1 MDDSEKALGPE
12 MTEEALLALIGEI
25 AQTRLGYA
33 GSLTADTRLVEAL
46 ALDSVR
52 LLTLVVELEN
62 RLELC
67 LDEGDEQGVETVGEL
82 IALLRRRRGEA

>member
-1 MDDSEKALGPE
+1 MDDVGVAPGPQ
-12 MTEEALLALIGEI
+12 MTDEALLALIGEI
-25 AQTRLGYA
+25 AETRLGYA
-33 GSLTADTRLVEAL
+33 GTLTPDTRLVEAL

-62 RLELC
+62 RLEVC

-82 IALLRRRRGEA
+82 IELLRRRHAAG

>member
-1 MDDSEKALGPE
+1 MDDVGVAPGPQ
-12 MTEEALLALIGEI
+12 MTDEALLALIGEI

-33 GSLTADTRLVEAL
+33 GTLTPDTRLVEAL

-62 RLELC
+62 RLEVC

-82 IALLRRRRGEA
+82 IELLRRRHAAG

>member
-1 MDDSEKALGPE
+1 MKEPSDKE
-12 MTEEALLALIGEI
+12 LLAVIQQVAE
-25 AQTRLGYA
+25 QNLGHT
-33 GSLTADTRLVEAL
+33 GLLTPDTRIIEVL

-67 LDEGDEQGVETVGEL
+67 LDEGDEQGVETVAEL
-82 IALLRRRRGEA
+82 MVLLRSRSGPG

>member
-1 MDDSEKALGPE
+1 MDDVTAAASPQ
-12 MTEEALLALIGEI
+12 MTDEALLALIHEI

-33 GSLTADTRLVEAL
+33 GALTHDTRLVEAL

-82 IALLRRRRGEA
+82 ITLLRRRHAAD

>member
-1 MDDSEKALGPE
+1 MDDLTTAPGPQ
-12 MTEEALLALIGEI
+12 MTDEALLALIGEI

-33 GSLTADTRLVEAL
+33 GTLTADTRLVEAL
-46 ALDSVR
+46 SLDSVR

-67 LDEGDEQGVETVGEL
+67 LDEGDERGVETVGEL
-82 IALLRRRRGEA
+82 IALLRRRHAAG

>member
-1 MDDSEKALGPE
+1 MKEPSD
-12 MTEEALLALIGEI
+12 EELLAVIQQVAE
-25 AQTRLGYA
+25 QNLGHT
-33 GSLTADTRLVEAL
+33 GFLTPDTRIIEVL

-67 LDEGDEQGVETVGEL
+67 LDEGDEQGVETVAEL
-82 IALLRRRRGEA
+82 MALLRSRSGPG

>member
-1 MDDSEKALGPE
+1 MNDAETAPGPQ
-12 MTEEALLALIGEI
+12 MIVEALLALIGEI

-33 GSLTADTRLVEAL
+33 GTLTPDTRLVEAL

-52 LLTLVVELEN
+52 LLTLVVELET

-82 IALLRRRRGEA
+82 ISLLRKRHAAG

>member
-1 MDDSEKALGPE
+1 MNDAETAPGPQ
-12 MTEEALLALIGEI
+12 MTDEALLALIGEI

-33 GSLTADTRLVEAL
+33 GTLTPDTRLVEAL

-82 IALLRRRRGEA
+82 ISLLRRRHAAG

>member
-1 MDDSEKALGPE
+1 MKARSD
-12 MTEEALLALIGEI
+12 EELLAVIQQVAE
-25 AQTRLGYA
+25 QNLGHT
-33 GSLTADTRLVEAL
+33 GVLTPDTRMIEVL

-67 LDEGDEQGVETVGEL
+67 LDEGDEQGVETVAEL
-82 IALLRRRRGEA
+82 MALLRRRSGPG

>member
-1 MDDSEKALGPE
+1 MDDAEKGLGPE

-33 GSLTADTRLVEAL
+33 GSLTNDTRLVEAL

-82 IALLRRRRGEA
+82 IALLRRRRAEA